1 MRSATRRPGR
11 IARGTPTHA
20 GRAFGQ
26 AALFLLALWAL
37 VALHLLPAVVAW
49 TYAGMSLI
57 ALAAYARDKHAA
69 TVDGWRT
76 PESTLHLLAL
86 AGGWPGALWARQL
99 LRHKSSKKTFARVF
113 RLTIVI
119 NLAGLGYLLA
129 PPGQRLLAGLAA
141 LLP

>member
-1 MRSATRRPGR
+1 
-11 IARGTPTHA
+11 
-20 GRAFGQ
+20 
-26 AALFLLALWAL
+26 
-37 VALHLLPAVVAW
+37 
-49 TYAGMSLI
+49 MSLL

-76 PESTLHLLAL
+76 AESTLHLLAL

-113 RLTIVI
+113 RLTIAI
-119 NLAGLGYLLA
+119 NLAALSYLLA